1 VIFRK
6 KGDAVKNADR
16 ISALI
21 ILGVCAL
28 FFAEA
33 RDFSPYSALFPRV
46 VIVILAVLAVL
57 LLIVSYIRPLAG
69 KVFDR
74 NEISVKYLTVLATLL
89 LMIAWVAFISF
100 LGFLTSSIIFFSLV
114 SIALDRKHKKP
125 LQILQKT
132 GLIAVT
138 VTGFFLF
145 FSKLLYVPFPT
156 GLLL

>member
-1 VIFRK
+1 M
-6 KGDAVKNADR
+6 KNADR

-46 VIVILAVLAVL
+46 IIIILAVLALL
-57 LLIVSYIRPLAG
+57 LLIHSYARPEAG

-74 NEISVKYLTVLATLL
+74 NEITVKYLTVLASLL
-89 LMIAWVAFISF
+89 LMIAWTVFVSL
-100 LGFLTSSIIFFSLV
+100 LGFLTSSIIFFSLLT
-114 SIALDRKHKKP
+114 IILDRKHKQP
-125 LQILQKT
+125 LQILKKV
-132 GLIAVT
+132 GLVAVI
-138 VTGFFLF
+138 VTGIFLI
-145 FSKLLYVPFPT
+145 FSRLLYVPFPG